1 MVLALWKRFSDWL
14 NSDDVAANAMD
25 ANTLRLEFQD
35 RYHHF
40 KLLLASNNRALEL
53 MTELEKALEGHTPFS
68 MKFVRSRTTRIYT
81 RVYQMVTHLEHL
93 APGRYKALAPT
104 LESLHKKL
112 ESLINPPLET
122 DLSETF
128 IIHFSALDRR
138 HSDQAGM
145 KMAGLADAANHL
157 NIRIPDGFVITA
169 HACRFFLAHQDLK
182 AEIHRR
188 MQRAEEGG
196 DGAHQFY
203 TLSAD
208 IRGLIEKAP
217 LPAELGAAILGG
229 YQALTRRYGGTPPN
243 VAVRSS
249 ALNEDQEGIS
259 FAGIYDSA
267 LNVSEDQLIRTY
279 KQILATAYSPSVL
292 VYRLNRGLADF
303 DTEMCVGVMEMID
316 AVSGGVM
323 YSVNPMEIR
332 DTAVTINSVWGL
344 PKAVVD
350 GTVETDLFRVSRTPH
365 LAISHRVIGR
375 KDQKYICGPDEGVRR
390 MDETGSE
397 RFSPSLTDDQV
408 LALAKMAIRI
418 EDYFGA
424 PQDIEWAIDKK
435 GDIVLLQCRPLQI
448 VPSRDTTS
456 IEANTGLPPAFY
468 HGGTTASPGV
478 AAGPVRR
485 VLKDADALRFPKG
498 AILVT
503 DRALARWAALLP
515 PAVAIVSEKGSLTGH
530 LANVARE
537 FKTPALFGATG
548 AVEKLTDGMMITVD
562 ADTGRIYEGVVDT
575 LLEMD
580 HRFEDHFL
588 MKGTPVFSVLERA
601 AALITPLTLTH
612 PDSPVFK
619 AENCK
624 TLHDITRFCHEKSVH
639 EMFRFGKTHRFP
651 ERSSK
656 QLHAEIPMQWWVL
669 NLDDGFREDVVDDS
683 FVDISN
689 IISVPMLALWRGIT
703 AFPWE
708 GPPPV
713 DGKGFMSVMFQATQN
728 KALVPTVKSSMA
740 NRNYFMISKNY
751 CSLQSR
757 LGFHFAIT
765 EALVSHRSTENYISF
780 QFKGGAAD
788 FDRRLKRVVF
798 IKEILE
804 HYGFRTEVATDSLR
818 ARLEQHRAQT
828 MIAKLKILGFLTIHT
843 RQLDM
848 IMVNSKLVEHYRSQL
863 MERIETLLAEPAV
876 NTTEKKLHVD
886 TYQP

>member
-1 MVLALWKRFSDWL
+1 MGLWKRFSAWL
-14 NSDDVAANAMD
+14 DAGSAPVKAVEGDANA
-25 ANTLRLEFQD
+25 LRLEFQD

-40 KLLLASNNRALEL
+40 KRLLASNNRALEL
-53 MTELEKALEGHTPFS
+53 MTELEKALEGNTPFS

-81 RVYQMVTHLEHL
+81 RVYQMVTHLERL
-93 APGRYKALAPT
+93 APGKYKALVPC
-104 LESLHKKL
+104 LEALHKEL
-112 ESLINPPLET
+112 DTLVNPPLEA
-122 DLSETF
+122 DLSGTF

-138 HSDQAGM
+138 HADQTGM

-169 HACRFFLAHQDLK
+169 EACRHFLAHEGLK
-182 AEIHRR
+182 TEIDRR
-188 MQRAEEGG
+188 IQQAEE
-196 DGAHQFY
+196 DGPHRFY
-203 TLSAD
+203 TISAD

-217 LPAELGAAILGG
+217 LPAELEAAILGG
-229 YQALTRRYGGTPPN
+229 YQALTRRHGGTPPN

-249 ALNEDQEGIS
+249 ALNEDREGIS

-267 LNVSEDQLIRTY
+267 LNVAEDQLIRTY
-279 KQILATAYSPSVL
+279 KQIIATTYSPSVM
-292 VYRLNRGLADF
+292 VYRFNRGLTET

-316 AVSGGVM
+316 AVSGGVL

-332 DTAVTINSVWGL
+332 DTSVTINAVWGL

-350 GTVETDLFRVSRTPH
+350 GTSETDTFRVSRFPPLSIT
-365 LAISHRVIGR
+365 HRVIGL
-375 KDQKYICGPDEGVRR
+375 KEQKYVCRPEEGVCR
-390 MDETGSE
+390 SE
-397 RFSPSLTDDQV
+397 GNPLNQALPSLTDPQI
-408 LALAKMAIRI
+408 LALAEMAIRI
-418 EDYFGA
+418 EAHFGL
-424 PQDIEWAIDKK
+424 PQDIEWAIDEK
-435 GDIVLLQCRPLQI
+435 GDIILLQCRPLQI
-448 VPSRDTTS
+448 LQSSRDAS
-456 IEANTGLPPAFY
+456 AADTGLPPALY
-468 HGGTTASPGV
+468 SGGTTVSPGV
-478 AAGPVRR
+478 ATGPVCR

-515 PAVAIVSEKGSLTGH
+515 PAAAIVSEKGSLTGH

-548 AVEKLTDGMMITVD
+548 ALETLTDGMEITVD
-562 ADTGRIYEGVVDT
+562 ADTGRVYEGRV
-575 LLEMD
+575 EMLINMVSQS
-580 HRFEDHFL
+580 EDHFL
-588 MKGTPVFSVLERA
+588 MKGTPVFSVLETA
-601 AALITPLTLTH
+601 AALITPLTLVN
-612 PDSPVFK
+612 PDSPAFK

-639 EMFRFGKTHRFP
+639 EMFRFGKTHQFP

-669 NLDDGFREDVVDDS
+669 NLDDGFREDVSEDP

-689 IISVPMLALWRGIT
+689 IVSVPMLALWQGIT

-728 KALVPTVKSSMA
+728 QALLPTVKSSFA
-740 NRNYFMISKNY
+740 NRNYFMISQDY

-757 LGFHFAIT
+757 LGFHLATT
-765 EALVSHRSTENYISF
+765 EALVTDRSTENYISF

-788 FDRRLKRVVF
+788 FGRRLKRILFV
-798 IKEILE
+798 KEILE
-804 HYGFRTEVATDSLR
+804 AHGFRTEVIKDAMR
-818 ARLEQHRAQT
+818 ARIEHYDAQT
-828 MIAKLKILGFLTIHT
+828 MITKLRVLGFLTIHT

-848 IMVNSKLVEHYRSQL
+848 VMVNTKMVEHYRSQL
-863 MERIETLLAEPAV
+863 MEKIDILLAEPSSARMA
-876 NTTEKKLHVD
+876 EGAPHVD
-886 TYQP
+886 AHQP